1 METKK
6 HIGIY
11 GVCFEQNKLLCIKK
25 NAGPYRGRFDL
36 PGGSQKNDEGLT
48 ETLKRE
54 ILEETGYNLS
64 TYRNPRVYDAFV
76 REIESD
82 YTVHHIMIIYDIDRN
97 LNIQQRE
104 LSKFVDDELNDS
116 DAEVWISLEE
126 INLENS
132 SPLVLKIKKE
142 MLGKVN
148 LDKDVYRNWITK

>member
-48 ETLKRE
+48 ETLQRE
-54 ILEETGYNLS
+54 ILEETGYKLS
-64 TYRNPRVYDAFV
+64 AYRNPRVYDAFIK
-76 REIESD
+76 EFESD

-97 LNIQQRE
+97 LNIQQKE
-104 LSKFVDDELNDS
+104 LSKFVGDELNDS

-126 INLENS
+126 INIENS

-142 MLGKVN
+142 ILGKVN
-148 LDKDVYRNWITK
+148 LDKDVYRNWVPK